1 MFVTVSR
8 KKYASFLARTLVA
21 LTMLAFVLS
30 ACSSSPDPVRSDQDK
45 EKTMPHKTTLVV
57 YFSNTGATEGVAEK
71 LAALTDAD
79 LFEIEPSIPYGAED
93 LDYNDDDARCMREL
107 NDPAARPEIANA
119 VEDWDDYKTVFIGYP
134 IWWSRTPPIMQTFV
148 EGYDWQG
155 KTVVPFCTS
164 GSSPIGQSA
173 RVLADEAPGSTW
185 LSGKRFARNVSDTEL
200 EAWLEELDIQED

>member
-1 MFVTVSR
+1 MFAIVL
-8 KKYASFLARTLVA
+8 KKYASSLARMLVV
-21 LTMLAFVLS
+21 LTSLVFVLS
-30 ACSSSPDPVRSDQDK
+30 ACSPRPESMRFDQDK
-45 EKTMPHKTTLVV
+45 ERTMSHKTTLVV
-57 YFSNTGATEGVAEK
+57 YFSNTGATEAVAEK

-79 LFEIEPSIPYGAED
+79 LFEIEPSVPYGTED

-107 NDPAARPEIANA
+107 NDPTARPEIANM

-134 IWWSRTPPIMQTFV
+134 IWWSRTPSIMQTFV
-148 EGYDWQG
+148 ESYDWQG

-185 LSGKRFARNVSDTEL
+185 LSGKRFARSVSDVEL
-200 EAWLEELDIQED
+200 EAWLAELDIQED